1 MSSSPARAT
10 LAAISLVIFTLD
22 RVTKWII
29 QSRFS
34 AFDTVPVI
42 PGFFDIIH
50 AENRG
55 AAFSMFADSSSPLRA
70 ILLIGVSAVAMGVVA
85 AMLWNA
91 SKLDRATAFGL
102 SLIFGGAMGNV
113 FDRIVRGSVT
123 DFLDFYIGS
132 LHWPAFN
139 VADSAIVVG
148 SGLLLL
154 DLVRPWLRARTT

>member
-1 MSSSPARAT
+1 MPSPPSRAA
-10 LAAISLVIFTLD
+10 LAAIAASVAALD
-22 RVTKWII
+22 RATKWVV
-29 QSRFS
+29 QSRVS
-34 AFDTVPVI
+34 AFDTLPVI
-42 PGFFDIIH
+42 PEFFNIVH

-55 AAFSMFADSSSPLRA
+55 AAFSLFADSSSPFRA
-70 ILLIGVSAVAMGVVA
+70 IFLVGLSLVAMGVVA

-102 SLIFGGAMGNV
+102 ALIFGGACGNV
-113 FDRIVRGSVT
+113 FDRIVYGSVT

-148 SGLLLL
+148 SGLLLA

>member
-1 MSSSPARAT
+1 MSSPPSRTA
-10 LAAISLVIFTLD
+10 LASISAIIFALD
-22 RVTKWII
+22 RLTKRQI
-29 QSRFS
+29 QTRFS

-70 ILLIGVSAVAMGVVA
+70 VFLIGLALVAMGVVA
-85 AMLWNA
+85 AMLWHA

-102 SLIFGGAMGNV
+102 SLIFGGALGNV
-113 FDRIVRGSVT
+113 FDRIVYGSVT
-123 DFLDFYIGS
+123 DFLDFHIGS

>member
-1 MSSSPARAT
+1 MSSPPSRAT
-10 LAAISLVIFTLD
+10 LAAISFVIFTLD

-55 AAFSMFADSSSPLRA
+55 AAFSMFADSSSPFRT
-70 ILLIGVSAVAMGVVA
+70 IILIGVSAVAIGVVA

-102 SLIFGGAMGNV
+102 SLIFGGALGNV
-113 FDRIVRGSVT
+113 VDRIVRGAVT